1 MLIVIG
7 KAGSVPEKRAE
18 VIELMRWMQSESRK
32 EPGCIDYGFYESI
45 ETENEFVAVEL
56 WESKEALQAHFSAH
70 TVARFSAE
78 IGGLVSRP
86 PEVEVHVVERTTGF
100 PDLD

>member
-7 KAGSVPEKRAE
+7 KAGGRPEKRDE
-18 VIELMRWMQSESRK
+18 VIDLMRWMQAESRQ
-32 EPGCIDYGFYESI
+32 EPGCIDYGFYESV
-45 ETENEFVAVEL
+45 EGGNEFVAVEL
-56 WESKEALQAHFSAH
+56 WESKEALQAHFAEH

-78 IGGLVSRP
+78 IAGLVSRP
-86 PEVEVHVVERTTGF
+86 PEVEVHVVERTTSF

>member
-7 KAGSVPEKRAE
+7 KAGGRPEKRDE
-18 VIELMRWMQSESRK
+18 VIELMRWMQTESRK

-45 ETENEFVAVEL
+45 EASNEFVAVEL
-56 WESKEALQAHFSAH
+56 WESKEALQAHFGEH

-86 PEVEVHVVERTTGF
+86 PEVEVHVVERTTTF

>member
-7 KAGSVPEKRAE
+7 KAGGVPEKRDE
-18 VIELMRWMQSESRK
+18 VIELMRWMQTESRK

-45 ETENEFVAVEL
+45 EGPNEFVAVEL
-56 WESKEALQAHFSAH
+56 WESREALQAHFGEH

-86 PEVEVHVVERTTGF
+86 PEVEVHVVEGTPPF